1 MIKSGIVKSALLL
14 ACIGIIVVALVEPI
28 AGHMIGQGN
37 MTERDMKAACPD
49 NKTHMMHF
57 IMGNNSANG
66 TMMHCMMGERPAN
79 ETILGEHLTNETMM
93 HCMMGD
99 PANGTMRHCMM
110 HCMMGNYSANDTMMI
125 MRKHSANGTMMHC
138 MMGDHMANETMMHCM
153 MDQNASTAQ
162 ARLDCADFW
171 LQKAIKLH
179 EIHLK
184 DPSTATNESQME
196 MMDQMMRAYECIKG
210 ENATENMAMGMMN
223 TTAGQAPMG
232 DEQGHQA

>member
-1 MIKSGIVKSALLL
+1 
-14 ACIGIIVVALVEPI
+14 
-28 AGHMIGQGN
+28 
-37 MTERDMKAACPD
+37 
-49 NKTHMMHF
+49 
-57 IMGNNSANG
+57 
-66 TMMHCMMGERPAN
+66 
-79 ETILGEHLTNETMM
+79 
-93 HCMMGD
+93 
-99 PANGTMRHCMM
+99 MM
-110 HCMMGNYSANDTMMI
+110 HCMMGNYSANDTMM
-125 MRKHSANGTMMHC
+125 MGGHSANGPDHCRWEIMANETMMHC

-210 ENATENMAMGMMN
+210 ENVTENMAMGMMN
-223 TTAGQAPMG
+223 TTAGQAPIG
-232 DEQGHQA
+232 YERRS